1 MADFL
6 KEMQF
11 VSAWDFDFDI
21 DNLQNIPMTEED
33 FLGEQGTEI
42 IDSYENIRG

>member
-6 KEMQF
+6 KEMQL
-11 VSAWDFDFDI
+11 VSAWDFDFDSA
-21 DNLQNIPMTEED
+21 DLKNIPMTEDD
-33 FLGEQGTEI
+33 FLGEQGTEM